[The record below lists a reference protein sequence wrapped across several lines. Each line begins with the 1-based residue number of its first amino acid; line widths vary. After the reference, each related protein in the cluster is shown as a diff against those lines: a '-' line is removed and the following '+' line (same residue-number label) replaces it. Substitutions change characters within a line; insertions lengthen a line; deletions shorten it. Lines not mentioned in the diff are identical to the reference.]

1 MLEQETC
8 EKNLSQGKE
17 IAKLEA
23 TVDRLRYQL
32 RQKNAHEANLRR
44 THIAEKKEQKTS
56 KENKALK
63 LEKELM
69 RVKSANTES
78 KDATKLEN
86 DKLKEN
92 LRSLKILHKEQLR
105 LNTARLSD
113 QNSTIK
119 SLQRKISAL
128 EKSEAKITTQF
139 AEFQRQSVLNIA
151 KLEHKKE
158 LIEIKGV
165 GEKDSENLKR
175 KEMMNEKEK

>member
-1 MLEQETC
+1 M
-8 EKNLSQGKE
+8 
-17 IAKLEA
+17 
-23 TVDRLRYQL
+23 
-32 RQKNAHEANLRR
+32 
-44 THIAEKKEQKTS
+44 AEKKEQKFS
-56 KENKALK
+56 EENKALK

-69 RVKSANTES
+69 KLKNTNTAS

-92 LRSLKILHKEQLR
+92 IRSLKILHKEQLR

-139 AEFQRQSVLNIA
+139 AEFQRQSVSNIA
-151 KLEHKKE
+151 KLEQKKE
-158 LIEIKGV
+158 LIEIK
-165 GEKDSENLKR
+165 EKKKKESENNKR
-175 KEMMNEKEK
+175 RERINEKEKNH